1 MENMETR
8 MSAMST
14 AKSIV
19 LASLAV
25 AGAASQAAPLKI
37 GLVETLSGPQAS
49 TGLMFKAATR
59 YVIDQMNAAGGWNG
73 EPVQLVEYDNQG
85 GPAGASDKLKADLA
99 DGVQINV
106 QGASSSVSGQI
117 TEDVRD
123 RKRT

>member
-25 AGAASQAAPLKI
+25 ADAASQAAPLKI

-49 TGLMFKAATR
+49 TGLMFKAAPR
-59 YVIDQMNAAGGWNG
+59 YVIAQMNAAGGGTG
-73 EPVQLVEYDNQG
+73 EPVQLVEYDTQG
-85 GPAGASDKLKADLA
+85 GPAGAAANPKRARP
-99 DGVQINV
+99 Q
-106 QGASSSVSGQI
+106 SV
-117 TEDVRD
+117 
-123 RKRT
+123 